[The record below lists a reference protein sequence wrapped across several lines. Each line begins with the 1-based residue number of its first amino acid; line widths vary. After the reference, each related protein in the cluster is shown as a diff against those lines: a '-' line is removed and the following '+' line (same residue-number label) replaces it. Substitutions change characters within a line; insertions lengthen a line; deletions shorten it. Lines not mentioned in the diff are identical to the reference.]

1 MGIRQMFSIPNPPVT
16 YNKFKFKIRKPL
28 ATYKIIQS
36 SDEFG

>member
-1 MGIRQMFSIPNPPVT
+1 MGIRQIFSIPNPLVT

-36 SDEFG
+36 SNEFA